1 MCQSN
6 EDSPECH
13 SGKGRL
19 QTLSPGGDR
28 SDTPAAVRPVMRF
41 SVSWS
46 TETIFGVAQIISVGS
61 YCDTLLPVRN
71 LWQDHGQPSV
81 VEVKGTR
88 RKQKETG
95 PRLICGTIII
105 ISYRLK

>member
-13 SGKGRL
+13 SGKDRL

-28 SDTPAAVRPVMRF
+28 SDTPAAVRPVMCF

-46 TETIFGVAQIISVGS
+46 TETIFGVAQIISVDLIVTHF
-61 YCDTLLPVRN
+61 YL
-71 LWQDHGQPSV
+71 
-81 VEVKGTR
+81 
-88 RKQKETG
+88 KETSG
-95 PRLICGTIII
+95 RTMASHLWW
-105 ISYRLK
+105 R